1 MNIKL
6 TINLYKVTIFGRSYL
21 SDWDQ
26 HRIHELCFHYSL
38 NTMADLESLWDENDM
53 IDQQPFFLLIPSEEE
68 SKLAG
73 IWDRLEQRL
82 PAFEIETVKPFKE
95 EDYR

>member
-1 MNIKL
+1 MDFIDSQVLPQSAHHMILLKYLLGL
-6 TINLYKVTIFGRSYL
+6 T
-21 SDWDQ
+21 
-26 HRIHELCFHYSL
+26 
-38 NTMADLESLWDENDM
+38 
-53 IDQQPFFLLIPSEEE
+53 FFLLIPSEEE